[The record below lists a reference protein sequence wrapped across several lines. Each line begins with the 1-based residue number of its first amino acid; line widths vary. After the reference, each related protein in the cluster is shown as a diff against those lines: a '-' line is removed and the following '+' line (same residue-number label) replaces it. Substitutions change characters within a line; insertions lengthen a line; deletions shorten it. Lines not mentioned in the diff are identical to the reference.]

1 MRGDRGGREGG
12 REVEEKRR
20 VWGFGAENRRKI
32 ADTARKRRDEGCG
45 EGRGGREEKEKEKE
59 EEEEE
64 EEDRSRGPSICQKH
78 SWRVQRSIEGK
89 ERRWIKGICKRRRRR
104 RRRSEGGANSC
115 SL

>member
-1 MRGDRGGREGG
+1 MAA
-12 REVEEKRR
+12 
-20 VWGFGAENRRKI
+20 WGFGAENRRKI
-32 ADTARKRRDEGCG
+32 ADTARRRRDEGCG
-45 EGRGGREEKEKEKE
+45 EGRGGREEQEQEKEKE

-64 EEDRSRGPSICQKH
+64 EGEEDRSRCPSICQKH

-89 ERRWIKGICKRRRRR
+89 EGRWIKGICRRRRRR